1 MAREEGAACLKA
13 AGIDFVDEAEDKSRR
28 GDLLRIGAIDGQK
41 RPGGSTWQ
49 SLYRQTR
56 NIECD
61 YLNGEI
67 VLLGRAHGIPTPVN
81 AVLQRM
87 ANQLAAGGLP
97 PGSVTTEEILS
108 HLPQTSQ

>member
-1 MAREEGAACLKA
+1 MAELVSAN
-13 AGIDFVDEAEDKSRR
+13 
-28 GDLLRIGAIDGQK
+28 
-41 RPGGSTWQ
+41 P
-49 SLYRQTR
+49 

-108 HLPQTSQ
+108 HLPPDLRVSQ